1 MIESRREREKTK
13 EEERATFPLARS
25 TCPREERR
33 GKASSLLVPSCVAT
47 PGDWTHCALSSSTR
61 SRGHRECYFRVGSS
75 SSSPSLTQFL
85 THRFF
90 VSIRHHDKMAS
101 GVTVADVC
109 KTTYEEIKKDKKH
122 RYVIFYI
129 KDEKQIDV
137 EVIGPRDAAYDAFL
151 EDLQKGGS
159 GECRYGLF
167 DFEYTHQC
175 QGTSEASKKQKL
187 FLMSWCP
194 DTAKVKKKMLYSS
207 SFDALKKSLV
217 GVQKYIQATD
227 LSEASEEAVEEKLR
241 ATDRN

>member
-1 MIESRREREKTK
+1 M
-13 EEERATFPLARS
+13 
-25 TCPREERR
+25 
-33 GKASSLLVPSCVAT
+33 
-47 PGDWTHCALSSSTR
+47 
-61 SRGHRECYFRVGSS
+61 
-75 SSSPSLTQFL
+75 
-85 THRFF
+85 
-90 VSIRHHDKMAS
+90 
-101 GVTVADVC
+101 TVADVC

-129 KDEKQIDV
+129 KDERQIDV

-159 GECRYGLF
+159 GECRYGLY

-175 QGTSEASKKQKL
+175 QGTSEVIIPSFSYHLYSLCDILSAREKLSPNRKRYYSSFLQASKKQKL

>member
-1 MIESRREREKTK
+1 M
-13 EEERATFPLARS
+13 P
-25 TCPREERR
+25 
-33 GKASSLLVPSCVAT
+33 
-47 PGDWTHCALSSSTR
+47 
-61 SRGHRECYFRVGSS
+61 
-75 SSSPSLTQFL
+75 
-85 THRFF
+85 
-90 VSIRHHDKMAS
+90 AS
-101 GVTVADVC
+101 GVTVSDAC

-122 RYVIFYI
+122 RYVVFFIR
-129 KDEKQIDV
+129 DEKQIDV
-137 EVIGPRDAAYDAFL
+137 EYIGERNATYDQFL
-151 EDLQKGGS
+151 EDLQKGGT

-227 LSEASEEAVEEKLR
+227 MSEASQEAVEEKLR
-241 ATDRN
+241 ATDRQ